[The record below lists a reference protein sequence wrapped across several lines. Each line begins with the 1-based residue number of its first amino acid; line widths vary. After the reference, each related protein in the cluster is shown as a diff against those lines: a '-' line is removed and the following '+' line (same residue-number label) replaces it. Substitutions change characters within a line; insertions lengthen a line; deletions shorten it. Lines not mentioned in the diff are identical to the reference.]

1 MGPQE
6 RWKLKEEEEE
16 GIPFFPNHL
25 LKEVMVVFIV
35 IGIILALTTFS
46 PAPVEPKA
54 DPLTTPAH
62 IKPEWYFLAAYQF
75 LKAAEVFSFI
85 GTWAPKLIGVFGPG
99 LVFLYLLVLP
109 FLDREPGRKARFVN
123 VIGVVLLILF
133 LVLTLWGKYS

>member
-6 RWKLKEEEEE
+6 RWELKEEEEE
-16 GIPFFPNHL
+16 GRPFFPNHL